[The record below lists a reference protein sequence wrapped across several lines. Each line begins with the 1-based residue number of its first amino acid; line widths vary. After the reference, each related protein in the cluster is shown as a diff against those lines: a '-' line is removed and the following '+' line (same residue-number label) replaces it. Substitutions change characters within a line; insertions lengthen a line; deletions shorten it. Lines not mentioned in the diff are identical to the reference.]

1 MRSAKKGSNSMK
13 VRQLTNTSYPQTRRA
28 IDDMTIEM
36 YQDVV
41 SAVLHDASPIE
52 VAYVIKDIWEV
63 TSLSL
68 YDNTN
73 INHEQFAICMCRIR
87 KVLDEAFKSLGVDDL
102 DWDFE

>member
-1 MRSAKKGSNSMK
+1 MK
-13 VRQLTNTSYPQTRRA
+13 ARQLTNTSYRQTRRA

-41 SAVLHDASPIE
+41 SAVLHDASPTE

-73 INHEQFAICMCRIR
+73 ITHREFLTCVTRIAH
-87 KVLDEAFKSLGVDDL
+87 VLDEAFKSLGV
-102 DWDFE
+102 ESEVE

>member
-1 MRSAKKGSNSMK
+1 MK
-13 VRQLTNTSYPQTRRA
+13 VRTLTDTSYPQTMRA
-28 IDDMTIEM
+28 IYDMTFEM

-41 SAVLHDASPIE
+41 SGLLHDESPID
-52 VAYVIKDIWEV
+52 VATSIKDIWEV
-63 TSLSL
+63 VANSL

-73 INHEQFAICMCRIR
+73 ITHRQFAKCMCRIL

>member
-1 MRSAKKGSNSMK
+1 MK

-41 SAVLHDASPIE
+41 SAVLHDESPIE
-52 VAYVIKDIWEV
+52 VAYEIKDIWEV

-73 INHEQFAICMCRIR
+73 ITHEQFLRCMCRIS

-102 DWDFE
+102 DWDFK